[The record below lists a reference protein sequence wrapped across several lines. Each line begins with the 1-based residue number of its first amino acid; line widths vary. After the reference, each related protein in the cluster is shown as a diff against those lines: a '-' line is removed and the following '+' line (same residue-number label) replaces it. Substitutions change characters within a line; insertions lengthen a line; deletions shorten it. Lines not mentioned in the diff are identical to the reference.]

1 MIIHLDLDCYFVSAE
16 RTRSPYLK
24 GKPVVVCKGSD
35 RTIFSTEDTKSVMTD
50 RVGGFNSLFQH
61 ERKWN
66 GFNPSSWKKE
76 FIDDWG
82 RVHGIVI
89 ARSYECKPYG
99 IKTGTHLSEALKMC
113 PNLVVVQGDHLFY
126 QLLSGNLREFLQT
139 KIPILEQYS
148 IDEFWGDLGG
158 WVEDEDMYAFIH
170 ALQAE
175 ILEKFDLPMS
185 IGASSAKW
193 IAKLATDFNKP
204 YGLTIVPK
212 EEIIRFVSP
221 ICIDDF
227 PGIGKALSK
236 RLGEY
241 KIKTLGDVLDSAHM
255 LQSWG
260 RVGSDLIRRITGTD
274 YEQVNPH
281 HDRQSIGI
289 SRNFTAIMDR
299 EEIKRRVIILS
310 RHLSHTILKLG
321 VNPTSYHFKLKY
333 NGGAHSSISTTIDR
347 AFSETLMR
355 NIAVETLYKIDN
367 LLHYEIHS
375 ISLSASNFASA
386 AKPKTF
392 SLLEAHHDEKCC
404 KLSEQVT
411 KLRDKYGVDII
422 RSGVEKQSNRLN
434 SSPNGQK

>member
-24 GKPVVVCKGSD
+24 GKPVVVCKGTD
-35 RTIFSTEDTKSVMTD
+35 HAIFSTKDTKSVMTD

-66 GFNPSSWKKE
+66 GFDISSWKKE
-76 FIDDWG
+76 FIDERG
-82 RVHGIVI
+82 KAHGIVI
-89 ARSYECKPYG
+89 ARSYECKPYA
-99 IKTGTHLSEALKMC
+99 IKTGTTLSDALKMC

-126 QLLSGNLREFLQT
+126 QLLSGKLREFLQT
-139 KIPILEQYS
+139 KIPLLEQYS
-148 IDEFWGDLGG
+148 IDEFWGDLSG
-158 WVEDEDMYAFIH
+158 WVEDEDTYAFIH
-170 ALQAE
+170 ALQAQ

-212 EEIIRFVSP
+212 EEIIPFVSTMS
-221 ICIDDF
+221 IDDF

-241 KIKTLGDVLDSAHM
+241 KIKTLGEVLNSAHM

-260 RVGSDLIRRITGTD
+260 RVGCDLIHRIRGTD

-289 SRNFTAIMDR
+289 SRNFGAIMDR
-299 EEIKRRVIILS
+299 EEIRRRIIILS

-321 VNPTSYHFKLKY
+321 VSPTTYSFKLKY
-333 NGGAHSSISTTIDR
+333 NGGASSSISTTINR

-355 NIAVETLYKIDN
+355 TIAIETISKIDN
-367 LLHYEIHS
+367 LPHYEIHS
-375 ISLSASNFASA
+375 ISMSASNFSSAS
-386 AKPKTF
+386 KPKTF
-392 SLLEAHHDEKCC
+392 SLLEAQSDEKSCR
-404 KLSEQVT
+404 LSEQVT

-422 RSGVEKQSNRLN
+422 RSAVEKRSN
-434 SSPNGQK
+434 